1 MAKYSTNWLSLTMS
15 ANPDTTAMTTQT
27 YCAIGNNASIT
38 PASAMIKV
46 SEVYIGGEA
55 NSTST
60 AASIVVARHS
70 TIALT
75 PTNNGTGVRQALTD
89 ATASAPVST
98 NVPNSFA
105 TAATQPQRS
114 STLHLLHLSFNAYG
128 GIVRWVA
135 SPDQAITLATVTQP
149 LAELSVSA
157 ITVASA
163 NPVTSG
169 HFLYEV
175 V

>member
-1 MAKYSTNWLSLTMS
+1 MAKYSTNWQSLTMS
-15 ANPDTTAMTTQT
+15 ANADTTAFTTLT
-27 YCAIGNNASIT
+27 YCAIGNNASIA

-46 SEVYIGGEA
+46 SEVYIGGESGA
-55 NSTST
+55 SAP
-60 AASIVVARHS
+60 AAIVVARHS
-70 TIALT
+70 TIAVT
-75 PTNNGTGVRQALTD
+75 PTLNTSGVRQALTD

-105 TAATQPQRS
+105 TASTQPQRS
-114 STLHLLHLSFNAYG
+114 SALHLLHLSFNAYG

-135 SPDQAITLATVTQP
+135 SPDQAITIATVTQP

-157 ITVASA
+157 ITAA
-163 NPVTSG
+163 TAPVTSG